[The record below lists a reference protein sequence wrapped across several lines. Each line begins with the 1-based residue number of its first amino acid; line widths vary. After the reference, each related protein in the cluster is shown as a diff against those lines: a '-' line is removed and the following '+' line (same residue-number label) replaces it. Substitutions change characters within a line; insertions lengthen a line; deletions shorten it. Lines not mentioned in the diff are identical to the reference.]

1 MELEAVSQKHKIEIA
16 EQADFLDLR
25 DGLAVED

>member
-25 DGLAVED
+25 DGLD